1 MNISSPSF
9 LILVLVLINTRYS
22 GIQGDILRNTRYSGI
37 QGDIEEYQ
45 IFRDTGGY
53 RGITDIQG
61 YRGILRN
68 TRYSGIQGDIEE

>member
-1 MNISSPSF
+1 MDYGDKELSKRRIKSLIMNISFPSF

-37 QGDIEEYQ
+37 QGDIEEYK

-53 RGITDIQG
+53 
-61 YRGILRN
+61 
-68 TRYSGIQGDIEE
+68 